1 MAPGSPGRAA
11 SGQGWYSALPPER
24 TVRPDVP
31 PAKGILRDDLDLP
44 PRRPQVIRVER
55 HEEVRP
61 DVWRYTVPRFVLEGR
76 SRQPLLDGCRRI
88 KRILGPTGERAGL
101 FRKGRPS

>member
-1 MAPGSPGRAA
+1 
-11 SGQGWYSALPPER
+11 
-24 TVRPDVP
+24 
-31 PAKGILRDDLDLP
+31 
-44 PRRPQVIRVER
+44 VIRVER

-101 FRKGRPS
+101 FREGRAEADVSYSVEWGAAHTVKEPSKGRIGFAK